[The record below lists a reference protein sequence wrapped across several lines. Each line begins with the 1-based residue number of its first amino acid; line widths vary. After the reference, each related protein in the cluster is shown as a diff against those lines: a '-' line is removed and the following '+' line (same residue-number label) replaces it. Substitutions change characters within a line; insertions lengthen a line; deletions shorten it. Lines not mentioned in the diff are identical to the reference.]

1 MAVTVS
7 GTGTYHQELTRSLS
21 LSEVV
26 FLTLSTVSPASSVFI
41 YSPVLI
47 ASLGGASVVA
57 ILIAAAVAACM
68 AMCYGELAARY
79 PIAGGEYTWAAR
91 LLGRPVGFVL
101 LLLTLL
107 GATGVGALLAAGA
120 GEYLAAVWP
129 ALPRRETA
137 VLVIV
142 CATIIAMLKVR
153 TNAWIT
159 GGFLA
164 VELLVLV
171 ALTVLGLMHP
181 SRGVGAF
188 VSPQVVDGAGVLSA
202 GQWRSLTPLVPVALL
217 MLGGFQSAVYF
228 AEETIGATRQLG
240 RAILMSL
247 AASVVTQLVPLGAVI
262 VGAVSLSD
270 LMTTS
275 SPISD
280 FVRER
285 GGRGVSIAMSLGV
298 ALAIV
303 NALIVAINV
312 WARILFASARDRSWP
327 DAVDRLLTHVHVRF
341 GTPVPA
347 TAVIGAAAVAASFLP
362 FAWLVTAISGVGLVQ
377 FGLVGASAVRV
388 RGLKQQA
395 TGGYRMPAWP
405 LPPLALIVVTL
416 GLLYQ
421 LSQDTP
427 SSVAASLAIAVFGV
441 LYYYAFIH
449 PRRKER
455 WTLPDAIIDDR
466 R

>member
-7 GTGTYHQELTRSLS
+7 GTGTYQQELTRSLS
-21 LSEVV
+21 LSENVL
-26 FLTLSTVSPASSVFI
+26 LTLSSVSPASSVFI
-41 YSPVLI
+41 YSPALI
-47 ASLGGASVVA
+47 AALGGASVVA
-57 ILIAAAVAACM
+57 ILLAAAVAACM
-68 AMCYGELAARY
+68 ALCYGELAAVY

-91 LLGRPVGFVL
+91 VLGRPVGFAL
-101 LLLTLL
+101 LLLTLA
-107 GATGVGALLAAGA
+107 GATGVGGILGAGA
-120 GEYLAAVWP
+120 SEYLAVVWP
-129 ALPRRETA
+129 ALSGRGTA
-137 VLVIV
+137 VLVII
-142 CATIIAMLKVR
+142 CATSVAMLNVR
-153 TNAWIT
+153 TNSWVT

-164 VELLVLV
+164 LELLALV

-202 GQWRSLTPLVPVALL
+202 GQWRALAPLVPMALL
-217 MLGGFQSAVYF
+217 MLGGFQNVVYF
-228 AEETIGATRQLG
+228 AEETIGASRQLG
-240 RAILMSL
+240 RAILLSL
-247 AASVVTQLVPLGAVI
+247 VAAVVTQLVPVAAVI

-270 LMTTS
+270 LMTTP

-327 DAVDRLLTHVHVRF
+327 DAVDRLLAVVHLRF

-347 TAVIGAAAVAASFLP
+347 TAVIGIAAVAASFLP
-362 FAWLVTAISGVGLVQ
+362 FAWLVTAIAGVGIVQ
-377 FGLVGASAVRV
+377 FGIVGVCALRV
-388 RGLKQQA
+388 RGLEHRA
-395 TGGYRMPAWP
+395 AGGYRMPAWP
-405 LPPLALIVVTL
+405 LPPLALIFVTL
-416 GLLYQ
+416 GMLYQ
-421 LSQDTP
+421 SFLETP
-427 SSVAASLAIAVFGV
+427 SSIAASLAIAAFGV

-449 PRRKER
+449 SRREQR
-455 WTLPDAIIDDR
+455 WTLPDAIMDDR
-466 R
+466 P